1 MVYNPAFRGKIL
13 TPINRISPKQL
24 LDETQHRPFPLPQN
38 QSWVMAQSWQKLL
51 FAHYKVDINI
61 IRPMIPSELEIDAYD
76 GEVWISI
83 VPFLMNYVHLR
94 GLPPFPT
101 TGKFPELN
109 VRTYVKHGDKAG
121 VWFFSLDAASILA
134 VTVARLTFNLPY
146 YYAKMSIETKQTK
159 IRYKSHRKHPNAS
172 PAHFDALYEPT
183 APVQDYDSSSLDRWL
198 TDRYVLYSANRQGK
212 LFIGHITHL
221 PWQLQPASVVFAQ
234 NTLSDAL
241 GISLLDTN
249 PLLHYVEH
257 IDVIAW
263 SIQAIS

>member
-1 MVYNPAFRGKIL
+1 MTK
-13 TPINRISPKQL
+13 INRISPQHL
-24 LDETQHRPFPLPQN
+24 LNTTNHRPFPMPQN
-38 QSWVMAQSWQKLL
+38 RSWIMAQSWQKLL
-51 FAHYKVDINI
+51 FAHYRVDSDI
-61 IRPMIPSELEIDAYD
+61 IRPMIPAELEIDTYE
-76 GEVWISI
+76 GEAWISV

-94 GLPPFPT
+94 GLPSFPT

-109 VRTYVKHGDKAG
+109 VRTYVTHGDKAG

-146 YYAKMSIETKQTK
+146 YYAKMSIETAQNTVH
-159 IRYKSHRKHPNAS
+159 YKSQRQHPSAS
-172 PAHFDALYEPT
+172 PANFDAQYTPT
-183 APVQDYDSSSLDRWL
+183 APIQAYDPASLDRWL

-221 PWQLQPASVVFAQ
+221 PWQLQPARAVFEHNNMAEA
-234 NTLSDAL
+234 LS
-241 GISLLDTN
+241 IPLLDTV

-263 SIQAIS
+263 AIQAIS

>member
-1 MVYNPAFRGKIL
+1 MTK
-13 TPINRISPKQL
+13 INRISPQQL
-24 LDETQHRPFPLPQN
+24 LNTTNHRPFPMPQN
-38 QSWVMAQSWQKLL
+38 RSWVMAQSWQKLL
-51 FAHYKVDINI
+51 FAHYRVDSDV
-61 IRPMIPSELEIDAYD
+61 IRPMIPAELEIDSYE
-76 GEVWISI
+76 GEAWISV

-109 VRTYVKHGDKAG
+109 VRTYVTHGDKAG
-121 VWFFSLDAASILA
+121 VWFFSLDAASLLA

-146 YYAKMSIETKQTK
+146 YYAKMSIETKQDSTH
-159 IRYKSHRKHPNAS
+159 YKSQRIHPNAS
-172 PAHFDALYEPT
+172 PAIFDAHYQPI
-183 APVQDYDSSSLDRWL
+183 APIQEYDPASLDRWL

-221 PWQLQPASVVFAQ
+221 PWQLQPASAVFEQNNMAQ
-234 NTLSDAL
+234 AL
-241 GISLLDTN
+241 NIPLLDTE

-263 SIQAIS
+263 TIQAI